1 MEERSRPELMGMQL
15 ALPNFEQA
23 LKSRFRL
30 PPVVPPFDTRTYR
43 IFTILWLAAFLLA
56 VVGPATGFYLRYSAP
71 SNNSQLLLGSRA
83 AFAVSPKDATR
94 IRFTVGP
101 WAAKEGIR
109 PGDKIVAIYGLP
121 LPKVMPIT
129 EEVLD
134 EHSEDPAYIAMGNL
148 LFGTD
153 SADVPVTVRGAD
165 GRVRELSVTTGE
177 GHIDAA
183 GRALGISPKL
193 LSFIDLLHILF
204 YPFLL
209 WAAWILHR
217 RNSRDA
223 VSSILS
229 LAVLFTIGA
238 EQPSS
243 VALATAGVPR
253 WLNVA
258 LYDLGNVLLL
268 TGILLFPHG
277 RLSWRVVGLILCLPA
292 LFFLQGM
299 LYQAL
304 FAGFMVV
311 AVLMLLRCLRQTES
325 GELHQQIRWALLGF
339 SGYALLRGLS
349 IIADMMKSSVGSF
362 GQQLLVEMA
371 AGISLGIAVLLLQ
384 MGLLIALLRYRLYDA
399 EVVISRSA
407 NFALITLAVAAVF
420 AAAADALKQ
429 IVYNFYGN
437 TGSEGPVVIAAALA
451 TVLVNPIQERIH
463 RWSEKKFQKNLF
475 LLRDDLPELVRDMR
489 ETASLREMVDAILE
503 QVDQGVRAVRSAMIV
518 NGNVLRVRG
527 LTLEE
532 AEAWR
537 SSKFADDYASD
548 ICEAS
553 DKIFPIRVPL
563 VPSSGDEAPVGF
575 LLVGPRPDGSV
586 PSRDEQKAL
595 AGVSEP
601 IGRAIRTVIKREAH
615 ERQMTQLIEA
625 NTQRIEQLEA
635 LLGAGPAVGRKRPP
649 RTA

>member
-1 MEERSRPELMGMQL
+1 
-15 ALPNFEQA
+15 
-23 LKSRFRL
+23 
-30 PPVVPPFDTRTYR
+30 V
-43 IFTILWLAAFLLA
+43 
-56 VVGPATGFYLRYSAP
+56 
-71 SNNSQLLLGSRA
+71 
-83 AFAVSPKDATR
+83 
-94 IRFTVGP
+94 
-101 WAAKEGIR
+101 
-109 PGDKIVAIYGLP
+109 
-121 LPKVMPIT
+121 PIT
-129 EEVLD
+129 
-134 EHSEDPAYIAMGNL
+134 
-148 LFGTD
+148 
-153 SADVPVTVRGAD
+153 VRHTD
-165 GRVRELSVTTGE
+165 GRLRDLTVTTGE
-177 GHIDAA
+177 EHIDAGA
-183 GRALGISPKL
+183 RGLGISPKL

-217 RNSRDA
+217 RNARDA

-243 VALATAGVPR
+243 VFLATIGVPR

-268 TGILLFPHG
+268 AGILLFPHG
-277 RLSWRVVGLILCLPA
+277 RLSWRVVGLLLCLPV
-292 LFFLQGM
+292 LFFLQGT
-299 LYQAL
+299 LYQTL
-304 FAGFMVV
+304 FGAFMVL

-339 SGYALLRGLS
+339 SGYAVLRCLS
-349 IIADMMKSSVGSF
+349 IVGDILKSSVGSF
-362 GQQLLVEMA
+362 GEQLLVEML
-371 AGISLGIAVLLLQ
+371 AGISLALAVLLLQ
-384 MGLLIALLRYRLYDA
+384 VGLLIALLRYRLYDA

-420 AAAADALKQ
+420 AAAADVLKQ

-503 QVDQGVRAVRSAMIV
+503 QVDLGVRAVRSAMIV
-518 NGNVLRVRG
+518 NGTVLRVRG

-537 SSKFADDYASD
+537 SSKLADDYTSD

-553 DKIFPIRVPL
+553 DKVFPIRVPL

-615 ERQMTQLIEA
+615 EREMTQLIEA

-635 LLGAGPAVGRKRPP
+635 LLGAVPAVGRKRPP